1 MDINKFKQA
10 EAQYQEL
17 KIQMEKGEINSSEMK
32 TKLKEIMITDD
43 QGNYWMIGG
52 KTGKWYTYTES
63 EWKEENPYKDEAIET
78 QRIFQDETKMAEK
91 EETPPVSEEKE
102 AIVTCRAC
110 QATMPVKSLYCQ
122 VCGANQKEPVRAET
136 VKPVKAESE
145 LLIKSIKLVPMIFF
159 FGGLGLIVGILFG
172 ATFGIFDI
180 FGDFIYQF
188 PIMLQET
195 RGKIQGGLIF
205 AAMGG
210 ISGFIFFAF
219 ISIIMTG
226 IYNFISFFFGGLRFK
241 TKP

>member
-10 EAQYQEL
+10 EARYQEL
-17 KIQMEKGEINSSEMK
+17 KIQMEKGEINSNEMK
-32 TKLKEIMITDD
+32 AKLKEIMITDE
-43 QGNYWMIGG
+43 QGIYWMIGG
-52 KTGKWYTYTES
+52 KTGKWYTYTDS
-63 EWKEENPYKDEAIET
+63 EWREDSPYQDEAIET
-78 QRIFQDETKMAEK
+78 QRIAQDETIMVEQ
-91 EETPPVSEEKE
+91 EETPPDSDETET
-102 AIVTCRAC
+102 IVTCKTC
-110 QATMPVKSLYCQ
+110 QAKMPVKSQYCQ
-122 VCGANQKEPVRAET
+122 VCGANQKEPVRTET
-136 VKPVKAESE
+136 VKPLKTESE

-172 ATFGIFDI
+172 ATFGIFNI
-180 FGDFIYQF
+180 LGDFIYQF

-210 ISGFIFFAF
+210 ISGFMFFAF
-219 ISIIMTG
+219 ISIILTG

>member
-10 EAQYQEL
+10 EAKYQGL
-17 KIQMEKGEINSSEMK
+17 KAQMEKREINADEMK
-32 TKLKEIMITDD
+32 KKLKETMITDE

-52 KTGKWYTYTES
+52 KTGKWYTYSES
-63 EWKEENPYKDEAIET
+63 EWKEDTPYQDDTKLEEKKDEPLIS
-78 QRIFQDETKMAEK
+78 DET
-91 EETPPVSEEKE
+91 E
-102 AIVTCRAC
+102 ATVICKVC
-110 QATMPVKSLYCQ
+110 QAKMSSRSAYCQ
-122 VCGANQKEPVRAET
+122 ICGANQKEPVKTGT
-136 VKPVKAESE
+136 VKPLKAESE
-145 LLIKSIKLVPMIFF
+145 LLVKSVKLVPMIFF

-172 ATFGIFDI
+172 ATFGIFNI
-180 FGDFIYQF
+180 LGDFIYQF

-210 ISGFIFFAF
+210 ISSFIFFAF
-219 ISIIMTG
+219 ISVILTG

>member
-10 EAQYQEL
+10 EAKYQEL
-17 KIQMEKGEINSSEMK
+17 KVRMEKGEISSNEMK
-32 TKLKEIMITDD
+32 SKLKEIMVTDE

-63 EWKEENPYKDEAIET
+63 EWKEDNPYQDEVIET
-78 QRIFQDETKMAEK
+78 QRLDRDETLTVEK
-91 EETPPVSEEKE
+91 KETIQDAEETE
-102 AIVTCRAC
+102 AIVTCRSC
-110 QATMPVKSLYCQ
+110 QAKMPAKSIYCQ
-122 VCGANQKEPVRAET
+122 VCGASQKEPARTET
-136 VKPVKAESE
+136 VRPVKAESE

-172 ATFGIFDI
+172 ATFGIFNI
-180 FGDFIYQF
+180 FGDVIYQF

-219 ISIIMTG
+219 ISVIMTG

-241 TKP
+241 TKL